1 MSNSKS
7 EANEQQFSTKEVRIV
22 PYDPQWKAEFE
33 KIKAMIQSY
42 IGEYV
47 ESIQHVGSTSVEG
60 LEQNRLLMSMQCSKT
75 KVICQK

>member
-1 MSNSKS
+1 MSNSKL

-47 ESIQHVGSTSVEG
+47 EKEIFRKHHLKGMLTME
-60 LEQNRLLMSMQCSKT
+60 
-75 KVICQK
+75 